1 MPTFGLYA
9 AIGDPPRGE
18 RLQQCIDEVCAEAQL
33 AEQVGFEAILVG
45 EHHQHRDGFLPSPLI
60 VSTAV
65 AARTRGS
72 ASAPAFCCCRCIT
85 RCTWPRTRRRWISS
99 RKGG

>member
-1 MPTFGLYA
+1 MTTFGLYA

-33 AEQVGFEAILVG
+33 AEEVGFDAILVG

-60 VSTAV
+60 VSRHRRAQIVLAV
-65 AARTRGS
+65 TRLMQES
-72 ASAPAFCCCRCIT
+72 AHSCRLL
-85 RCTWPRTRRRWISS
+85 P
-99 RKGG
+99 G